1 MVIHIQIQ
9 TDDGRTVAAISKR
22 IESGGAIMLPEIVTD
37 GSVQLEGFDLVPRLA
52 APAAGGEE
60 G

>member
-9 TDDGRTVAAISKR
+9 TDDGRTVAAISRR
-22 IESGGAIMLPEIVTD
+22 IEDGGAIPLPDVVVD
-37 GSVQLEGFDLVPRLA
+37 GSVQLQGFDLVPRLA